1 MPGHVLLT
9 YRELV
14 GERLDRGVAVR
25 GQVFDD
31 PNAKGLPEN
40 AQASSDRLDQ
50 RLGNRLGLRPIPCI
64 LPSQLEISYQARN
77 RFSSRTVQNSREGGS
92 PF

>member
-40 AQASSDRLDQ
+40 AQALSDRLDQ
-50 RLGNRLGLRPIPCI
+50 RLGNRLGLRPTTAARAGSRRQGD
-64 LPSQLEISYQARN
+64 LPHGQL
-77 RFSSRTVQNSREGGS
+77 
-92 PF
+92 PLP